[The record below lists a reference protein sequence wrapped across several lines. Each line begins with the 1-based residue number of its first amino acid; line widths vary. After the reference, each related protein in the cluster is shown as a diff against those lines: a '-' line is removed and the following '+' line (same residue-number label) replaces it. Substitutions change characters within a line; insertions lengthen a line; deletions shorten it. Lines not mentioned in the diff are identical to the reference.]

1 MRRPRERVRLP
12 APGLTVA
19 ERRGGEAVDGHLDE
33 PLDARVLQ
41 DVALARLG
49 LEDHVEG
56 ERLEL
61 VHLLLLDL
69 REKSCTMHI
78 KLVSLVVAQRG
89 LCAVM

>member
-1 MRRPRERVRLP
+1 MRRPRERVSLP

-41 DVALARLG
+41 DVTLARLG

-69 REKSCTMHI
+69 R
-78 KLVSLVVAQRG
+78 RG
-89 LCAVM
+89 KKKVIYVTRILETWTLK